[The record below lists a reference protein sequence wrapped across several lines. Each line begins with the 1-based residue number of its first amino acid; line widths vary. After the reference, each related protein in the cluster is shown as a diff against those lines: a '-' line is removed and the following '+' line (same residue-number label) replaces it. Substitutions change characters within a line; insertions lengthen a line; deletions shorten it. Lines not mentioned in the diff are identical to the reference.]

1 MDEMSVLLII
11 TQVIVVIFSVYVFY
25 HNRMRP
31 IAWTNLFIALLLG
44 IGGLLYGEFYPK
56 YQYETQLILLVQTV
70 SLLLSLW
77 LLLTNVIS
85 RRYKKA
91 VFWKVN
97 NNMEIIVLWRILM
110 IILLTS
116 LVIVISAIGGIDKT
130 GLWAMF
136 FLPDLYNETREVT
149 FKLMENGIVKSIYL
163 YAKILTTFTAAL
175 GYVIYQKGSNKKE
188 IIAGI
193 LVIIIFSML
202 SGSRSGLVS
211 VLLVFFIGNIIFY
224 GLDLK
229 KVAKMIVIIFAIVVV
244 LSLFRSDGWGDYENI
259 FRKIYQVTRR
269 MFAAPFYTGIIHH
282 DYVLNNGLWSFLDV
296 TGFPGKER
304 LGFDHVSAFRIVGEY
319 STGIETANMNTSEI
333 FFEMSIFGVFMGG
346 MISTIVLI
354 LYDLLITYL
363 SVLIKD
369 VSYPLVIT
377 FSVYSI
383 SIISTGAIGQLSR
396 SFVLFVLVA
405 LLLFFVKI
413 ITNMRTKRM

>member
-1 MDEMSVLLII
+1 
-11 TQVIVVIFSVYVFY
+11 
-25 HNRMRP
+25 
-31 IAWTNLFIALLLG
+31 
-44 IGGLLYGEFYPK
+44 
-56 YQYETQLILLVQTV
+56 
-70 SLLLSLW
+70 
-77 LLLTNVIS
+77 
-85 RRYKKA
+85 
-91 VFWKVN
+91 
-97 NNMEIIVLWRILM
+97 
-110 IILLTS
+110 
-116 LVIVISAIGGIDKT
+116 
-130 GLWAMF
+130 
-136 FLPDLYNETREVT
+136 
-149 FKLMENGIVKSIYL
+149 
-163 YAKILTTFTAAL
+163 
-175 GYVIYQKGSNKKE
+175 
-188 IIAGI
+188 
-193 LVIIIFSML
+193 
-202 SGSRSGLVS
+202 
-211 VLLVFFIGNIIFY
+211 
-224 GLDLK
+224 
-229 KVAKMIVIIFAIVVV
+229 
-244 LSLFRSDGWGDYENI
+244 
-259 FRKIYQVTRR
+259 
-269 MFAAPFYTGIIHH
+269 MFAAPVYTGIIHH